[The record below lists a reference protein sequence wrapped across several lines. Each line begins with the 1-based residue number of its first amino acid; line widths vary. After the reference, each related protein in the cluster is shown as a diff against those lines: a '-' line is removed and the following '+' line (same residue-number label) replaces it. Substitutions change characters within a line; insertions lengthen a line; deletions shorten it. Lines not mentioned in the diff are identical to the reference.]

1 MFVRYSRS
9 GPVSR
14 GEKTLQASTHCARP
28 ASSTAIERALT
39 LKLKWSILYRRAL
52 VSRVASSPHRA
63 AINRRQKPLRR
74 VCARLVRRQAKRF
87 AMMLT
92 DCLSQQERRVMTGS
106 QGISRRQVLTIAAGA
121 AGASVTG
128 AATVIGTST
137 PAQAAKV
144 SQASVKY
151 QDTPKGEQ
159 RCENCIQFEAPSTCK
174 TVDGTVAAQGWC
186 MVYAKKPA

>member
-1 MFVRYSRS
+1 
-9 GPVSR
+9 
-14 GEKTLQASTHCARP
+14 
-28 ASSTAIERALT
+28 
-39 LKLKWSILYRRAL
+39 
-52 VSRVASSPHRA
+52 
-63 AINRRQKPLRR
+63 
-74 VCARLVRRQAKRF
+74 
-87 AMMLT
+87 
-92 DCLSQQERRVMTGS
+92 MTGS

-128 AATVIGTST
+128 AAAVIGTST

-144 SQASVKY
+144 SQDSVKY